1 MSFKPGELTPEECH
15 KIGVETAKRMWGDRF
30 EVIVATHVKGSSA
43 LHNHFVINSV
53 SFKDGKKYRWQKGSY
68 RQLRRVSD
76 ELCRQHQLS
85 IIENPM
91 PKKVPRQIW
100 IADKQGKV
108 THSSILRHDID
119 RAIRSNISI
128 KYFLQ
133 ALEYLGYVV
142 VRNGDYKHIS
152 VITEG
157 WSKPVRIDSL
167 GANYTLEAIERR
179 IRDNLHK
186 EPVPHIRKP
195 QRLVACELEK
205 QMKALERYSTIEI
218 LFMIFFELMGI
229 PYDDPFTQEQRMPP
243 KYEIAS
249 PYFAQEAINN
259 DRYCREIRLMSWYE
273 LHTTE
278 DVIAF
283 RDKRKAELQNLERE
297 RKAVDNR
304 RRRLTDPDEKQKNS
318 AERSAITKKMTNV
331 RREMNLADDILSDSI
346 RLAKV
351 IAAEKACE
359 ERLVPDRTKQ
369 KHKEQER

>member
-1 MSFKPGELTPEECH
+1 
-15 KIGVETAKRMWGDRF
+15 
-30 EVIVATHVKGSSA
+30 
-43 LHNHFVINSV
+43 
-53 SFKDGKKYRWQKGSY
+53 
-68 RQLRRVSD
+68 
-76 ELCRQHQLS
+76 
-85 IIENPM
+85 M

-100 IADKQGKV
+100 IAEKQGKV
-108 THSSILRHDID
+108 THASILRHDID
-119 RAIRSNISI
+119 RAIRSNISF

-142 VRNGDYKHIS
+142 VRNGDHKHIS
-152 VITEG
+152 VITDG

-186 EPVPHIRKP
+186 EPVPRIRKP
-195 QRLVACELEK
+195 QRRAACELEK
-205 QMKALERYSTIEI
+205 QMKAMERYSTIEI

-229 PYDDPFTQEQRMPP
+229 PYNDPFTKEQRMPP
-243 KYEIAS
+243 KYEISS

-259 DRYCREIRLMSWYE
+259 DRYCREIRLMTRYE

-283 RDKRKAELQNLERE
+283 RDKRKSDLQSLERE

-304 RRRLTDPDEKQKNS
+304 CRRLTNSEEKQKS
-318 AERSAITKKMTNV
+318 TAERGMITNKMTNV

-359 ERLVPDRTKQ
+359 KRFAPDKTKQ
-369 KHKEQER
+369 KRKEQER